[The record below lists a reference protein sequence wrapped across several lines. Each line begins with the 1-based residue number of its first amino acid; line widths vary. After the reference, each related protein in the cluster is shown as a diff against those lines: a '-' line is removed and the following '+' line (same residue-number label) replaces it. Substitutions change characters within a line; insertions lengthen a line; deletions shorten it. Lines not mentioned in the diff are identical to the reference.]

1 MAELV
6 AVRYRTYQSATEGC
20 DHLAAA
26 IHDGFVSARA
36 VAIVW
41 LDRKG
46 RRRVRQGLSP
56 YAQRRWGAWFALSAM
71 LMHGGPVD
79 LVELHRGA
87 PVPDDLDE
95 SLALDI
101 ADGLR
106 SGEAAVVVELA
117 EPTPLLVVE
126 VLRVH
131 GLGLLR
137 TTLPTEDQ
145 ALMCALFESDHFA

>member
-6 AVRYRTYQSATEGC
+6 AVRYRTYQSAMAGC

-26 IHDGFVSARA
+26 IHDGFLCARA

-41 LDRKG
+41 QDRKG
-46 RRRVRQGLSP
+46 RRRVRQALSP
-56 YAQRRWGAWFALSAM
+56 YPQRHWGAWLALSAL

-79 LVELHRGA
+79 LVELHRGP
-87 PVPDDLDE
+87 PVPEKLDE
-95 SLALDI
+95 SLALET

-106 SGEAAVVVELA
+106 SGEAAVVVELS

-137 TTLPTEDQ
+137 STLPTADQ
-145 ALMCALFESDHFA
+145 ALMSALFEQDHFA

>member
-6 AVRYRTYQSATEGC
+6 AVRYQTYESATAGC

-26 IHDGFVSARA
+26 IHDGFVCAQA

-41 LDRKG
+41 QDRKG

-56 YAQRRWGAWFALSAM
+56 YPQRRWGAWLAMSAL

-79 LVELHRGA
+79 VVELHRGP
-87 PVPDDLDE
+87 PVPERLDE
-95 SLALDI
+95 DLALDI

-106 SGEAAVVVELA
+106 SGEAAVVVELD

-126 VLRVH
+126 ILRVH

-137 TTLPTEDQ
+137 STLPTADQ
-145 ALMCALFESDHFA
+145 ALMSALFEQDHFA